1 MFRGEISLW
10 KRADV
15 SCTSQHHMAGCDS
28 ETGKRHKH
36 TSRTQQRR
44 SQKCPSV
51 EFQVVRPSTSVLHC
65 FIGEQR
71 SRSMPPFLSSR
82 ATGWTGV
89 DIIPLLQEQ
98 LRLKVSLTPGVQHS
112 HRNSPHTA
120 HRSISLPQYRLI
132 RSFQALDHLQRL
144 GLAMDRHGAAVG
156 NGAKISPTD
165 VPALH
170 AATHVTAVR
179 VAKGSEPA
187 HDSSRQ
193 HIAAANSNVLS
204 HDGSS
209 RATHRNEPVAA
220 HTMIC
225 TALWTGLV

>member
-44 SQKCPSV
+44 SQKCASV

-120 HRSISLPQYRLI
+120 HRSISLPQYRLV

-156 NGAKISPTD
+156 NGAKISRTYLRCMQQHMSQRCVWRRGRSRPT
-165 VPALH
+165 
-170 AATHVTAVR
+170 
-179 VAKGSEPA
+179 
-187 HDSSRQ
+187 
-193 HIAAANSNVLS
+193 
-204 HDGSS
+204 
-209 RATHRNEPVAA
+209 THRDNILLLRTQTSCHMTVR
-220 HTMIC
+220 
-225 TALWTGLV
+225 LVQRIAMNRLQPTQ